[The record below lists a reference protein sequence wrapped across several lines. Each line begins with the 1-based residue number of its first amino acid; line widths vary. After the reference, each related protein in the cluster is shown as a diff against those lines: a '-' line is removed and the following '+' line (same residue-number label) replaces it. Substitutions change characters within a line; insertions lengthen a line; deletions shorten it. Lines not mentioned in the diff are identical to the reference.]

1 MIPLLVLQ
9 MFSSQSPSV
18 SSPIGVTSHTNYQL
32 APPPSPPQKGG
43 RDHRDTPITRV
54 YASVYPRIGSPIGVT
69 SHITPLPMG
78 EGQGGGASWARGRGQ
93 LGQGGGAGRGC
104 ERPLY
109 QYISYTTLPSFRDK
123 GELVARKDFSTFKN
137 RLFLR
142 QEGRSLQ
149 ARRA

>member
-93 LGQGGGAGRGC
+93 LGVG
-104 ERPLY
+104 E
-109 QYISYTTLPSFRDK
+109 TTI
-123 GELVARKDFSTFKN
+123 STFFTRHTPLFSRGGRTGSKE
-137 RLFLR
+137 RLFYI
-142 QEGRSLQ
+142 QEQALLE